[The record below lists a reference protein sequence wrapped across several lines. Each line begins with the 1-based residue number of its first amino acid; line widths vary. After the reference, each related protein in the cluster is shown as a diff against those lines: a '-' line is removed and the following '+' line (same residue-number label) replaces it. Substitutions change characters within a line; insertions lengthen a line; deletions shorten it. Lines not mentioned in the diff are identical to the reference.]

1 MLSSVVVAGTM
12 ISCSLWW
19 PLRVWGVFSSNWSNG
34 KRYETSYRYN
44 ITYDYNDF
52 IYTHRDREA
61 TSCIS
66 SILDAPISPF
76 LYSIMSI
83 SLYTSYPFSFL
94 SLFLFPT
101 DGECRILTE
110 NAYILPSRSF
120 SSSFFSPS
128 YVYVSPLFSSFL
140 ITLSSSFLYVQM
152 ANVAAAAAAA
162 VSAAADDVSAALKG
176 GEDDSNPVRDA
187 IIKAAADE
195 QVRLNT
201 IQDIKIMYS
210 AVL

>member
-1 MLSSVVVAGTM
+1 
-12 ISCSLWW
+12 
-19 PLRVWGVFSSNWSNG
+19 
-34 KRYETSYRYN
+34 
-44 ITYDYNDF
+44 
-52 IYTHRDREA
+52 
-61 TSCIS
+61 
-66 SILDAPISPF
+66 
-76 LYSIMSI
+76 
-83 SLYTSYPFSFL
+83 
-94 SLFLFPT
+94 
-101 DGECRILTE
+101 
-110 NAYILPSRSF
+110 
-120 SSSFFSPS
+120 
-128 YVYVSPLFSSFL
+128 
-140 ITLSSSFLYVQM
+140 M